1 MKVYQTKLEEADY
14 KAINKWHPSLNGK
27 LEMAYLIY
35 GEAMNLI
42 VGRVEPGT
50 EFSDDPPHDVE
61 EILFILQGK
70 CVYKDGRVVTGGMA
84 TINLAGQPHGGR
96 FESDDPNDPNKPCI
110 FVEVAATPKL
120 KEHLKEFKV
129 IAKREE

>member
-50 EFSDDPPHDVE
+50 EFSDDP
-61 EILFILQGK
+61 
-70 CVYKDGRVVTGGMA
+70 
-84 TINLAGQPHGGR
+84 
-96 FESDDPNDPNKPCI
+96 NDPNKPCI